1 MERIALTR
9 AKQIQKCSFKI
20 RGKLFYKKD
29 IKIWREEMP
38 PTINFLLQ
46 PCNKFI
52 NHFLMEKKKM
62 EHFTYMEF
70 RFCVIKNFEQTSSV
84 NECMHELKVW
94 LVGIPPQERLEAA
107 H

>member
-20 RGKLFYKKD
+20 RGKVFYKKD

-38 PTINFLLQ
+38 PTITLLLQ

-52 NHFLMEKKKM
+52 NHFLMEKKKT
-62 EHFTYMEF
+62 EHFASMEF

-84 NECMHELKVW
+84 NEWMHELKVW
-94 LVGIPPQERLEAA
+94 LAGIPPPERLEAA